1 MIGPAQHDEP
11 HHIRVATQAHR
22 PQGRAGG
29 QIGAAAAGVAL
40 TLGGLGGQT
49 WLACNPFS
57 F

>member
-29 QIGAAAAGVAL
+29 QIGAAAAGVAW

-49 WLACNPFS
+49 
-57 F
+57 